1 TDGVMDQLTATAL
14 ALETV
19 PPDRAPE
26 HVILVSCDL
35 RSIRDGLRDALR
47 ENLAAALPG
56 LDPLAVILNATHT
69 HSAPPLGEF
78 GIELDGMSEAE
89 YQEFV
94 LPRLAQAV
102 RTAWESR
109 QPGGISFGLGHAV
122 VGRNRLTAYSTG
134 RSKIYG
140 STGRE
145 TFSHI
150 EGYEDHAVNLL
161 YTWDAQDRLTGVLI
175 NIAAPS
181 QISRSSTQLSAD
193 FWHDTRLALRR
204 ELGPNLF
211 VLPQCSAAGD
221 QDTNILWAQK
231 AETRMMKLAG
241 RNLRQELAERLTRAV
256 TSILPL
262 MQQNIERQPV
272 LRHELRTVKLPRRML
287 AESDLEQAVSEA
299 RPHREK
305 YEKMLQELEA
315 NPDLRNNQE
324 WLREIT
330 RAYWRARRGQRVEER
345 YTLQQ
350 TDPFFQVEVHA
361 LRLGDMA
368 IVTNPFELY
377 LDYGVQLKARS
388 PAVQTF
394 IVQLASGSSGYLP
407 TERSVAGGAYG
418 AVPASTNVGPEGG
431 RQLVEETL
439 KELKALW
446 EETE

>member
-1 TDGVMDQLTATAL
+1 PAETLRIGWASADITPDRPAVLGGMPWARTTDGVMDQLTATAL

-231 AETRMMKLAG
+231 AEERMMKLAG

-272 LRHELRTVKLPRRML
+272 LRHELR
-287 AESDLEQAVSEA
+287 
-299 RPHREK
+299 
-305 YEKMLQELEA
+305 
-315 NPDLRNNQE
+315 
-324 WLREIT
+324 
-330 RAYWRARRGQRVEER
+330 
-345 YTLQQ
+345 
-350 TDPFFQVEVHA
+350 
-361 LRLGDMA
+361 
-368 IVTNPFELY
+368 
-377 LDYGVQLKARS
+377 
-388 PAVQTF
+388 
-394 IVQLASGSSGYLP
+394 
-407 TERSVAGGAYG
+407 
-418 AVPASTNVGPEGG
+418 
-431 RQLVEETL
+431 
-439 KELKALW
+439 
-446 EETE
+446 